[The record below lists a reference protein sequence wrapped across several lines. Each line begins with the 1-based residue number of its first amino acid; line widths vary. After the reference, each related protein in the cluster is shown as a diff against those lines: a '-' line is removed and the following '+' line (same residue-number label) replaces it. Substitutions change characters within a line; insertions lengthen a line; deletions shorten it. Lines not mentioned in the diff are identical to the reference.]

1 MELGLA
7 RSHRTTSLP
16 VIHTVDRSAM
26 ASQYLELRSE
36 PLTTPKLSNFPV
48 VDLRKGWS
56 RLGLRIRTPMHLC
69 LPPLLVLKVPLPER
83 SNLMADKVA
92 TLGI

>member
-36 PLTTPKLSNFPV
+36 PFTIPKLSNFPV
-48 VDLRKGWS
+48 FNIRESKS

-69 LPPLLVLKVPLPER
+69 LPPLLVLKVSLPER
-83 SNLMADKVA
+83 SYLMADTAA
-92 TLGI
+92 TLCI